1 MEKIMLKKTLLSAL
15 VLGSFAASAFAENTA
30 PSACPSVEA
39 IKAVQLTPLDQAARC
54 HGNNNS
60 TAITATS
67 NVLVDNTQWTFSLSG
82 LKVKHKEDAAKKA
95 NKALKSLKGNPTP
108 AFDQESNSWVCVYAV
123 NHGLQAKAVTPAKTE
138 TPEAPVSAE

>member
-1 MEKIMLKKTLLSAL
+1 MLKKSLLSAL
-15 VLGSFAASAFAENTA
+15 VLGSFAVSAFAENTA

-39 IKAVQLTPLDQAARC
+39 IKAIELTTLDQAARC
-54 HGNNNS
+54 HGDGNNS

-67 NVLVDNTQWTFSLSG
+67 NVLVDNTQWAFSLSG

-95 NKALKSLKGNPTP
+95 NRALKSLKGNPTP

-123 NHGLQAKAVTPAKTE
+123 NHGLQAKAVTLANNEAVEPAE
-138 TPEAPVSAE
+138 